1 MWRHIC
7 IFAFIVWN
15 ARQIANLCVECRIRK
30 HFRRYDICLNRTK
43 LPFVHFRTF
52 FTNRDWHMV
61 RPIYVLIFFFYFVG
75 RRSNAIKP
83 LFVLL
88 HWQKCIGKKK
98 KEKNNWTIVSHHMMH
113 RSNHIQILF
122 DLYNNVRYCVFPY
135 YGTSEN
141 GRESVFLL

>member
-15 ARQIANLCVECRIRK
+15 ARQIANLCVECRIHK
-30 HFRRYDICLNRTK
+30 HFRRYDLCLNRTK

-61 RPIYVLIFFFYFVG
+61 RPIYVLIFFFTLKVVVPMP
-75 RRSNAIKP
+75 SNHF
-83 LFVLL
+83 L
-88 HWQKCIGKKK
+88 CCYIGKSASEK
-98 KEKNNWTIVSHHMMH
+98 KENNNWTIVSHHMMH